1 MRFVVYNKMWYNDYN
16 EPQILGEGDVDM
28 FKILV
33 AEDDTDL
40 RNLFCKT
47 LKRNNYQPF
56 GADNA
61 QEALDILGKEYI
73 DLIITDIM
81 MPGIDGFEFI
91 RQLRDAQID
100 LPVLIITAKGD
111 ILDKQTGFMA
121 GADDYMVKP
130 ININE
135 MLFRVSALL
144 RRAKSVSEKK
154 LTFGNTTLEYNT
166 WTVYDGSGSQILPQK
181 EFQLLYKLL
190 SYPGQIFTRQQILD
204 DIWGIEQEDSH
215 TLDVH
220 ISRLRERFRCNTDFE
235 IVTIRGLGYRAVKR

>member
-1 MRFVVYNKMWYNDYN
+1 
-16 EPQILGEGDVDM
+16 M

-33 AEDDTDL
+33 VEDDQDL
-40 RNLFCKT
+40 NNLFCKT
-47 LKRNNYQPF
+47 LNRNNYVTF
-56 GADNA
+56 SADNA
-61 QEALDILGKEYI
+61 RTASEILEKEYI

-81 MPGIDGFEFI
+81 MPGENGFEFI
-91 RQLRDAQID
+91 RHLRDSNIN

-111 ILDKQTGFMA
+111 ILDKRDGFDA

-135 MLFRVSALL
+135 MIFRVNALL
-144 RRAKSVSEKK
+144 RRARSVSEKK
-154 LTFGNTTLEYNT
+154 LVFGNTVLEYSA
-166 WTVYDGSGSQILPQK
+166 WTVSDNTGIKILPQK

-204 DIWGIEQEDSH
+204 DIWGLDQGDSH

-220 ISRLRERFRCNTDFE
+220 ISRLRERLKANNDFE
-235 IVTIRGLGYRAVKR
+235 IVTIRGLGYRVIKK

>member
-1 MRFVVYNKMWYNDYN
+1 
-16 EPQILGEGDVDM
+16 M

-33 AEDDTDL
+33 VEDDQDL
-40 RNLFCKT
+40 NNLFCKT
-47 LKRNNYQPF
+47 LNRNNYVTF
-56 GADNA
+56 SADNA
-61 QEALDILGKEYI
+61 NTASVILEKEYI

-81 MPGIDGFEFI
+81 MPGENGFEFI
-91 RQLRDAQID
+91 RHLRDSNIN

-111 ILDKQTGFMA
+111 ILDKRDGFDA

-135 MLFRVSALL
+135 MIFRVNALL

-154 LTFGNTTLEYNT
+154 LVFGNTVLEYSA
-166 WTVYDGSGSQILPQK
+166 WTVSDNTGIKILPQK

-204 DIWGIEQEDSH
+204 DIWGLDQGDSH

-220 ISRLRERFRCNTDFE
+220 ISRLRERLKANNDFE
-235 IVTIRGLGYRAVKR
+235 IVTIRGLGYRVIKK